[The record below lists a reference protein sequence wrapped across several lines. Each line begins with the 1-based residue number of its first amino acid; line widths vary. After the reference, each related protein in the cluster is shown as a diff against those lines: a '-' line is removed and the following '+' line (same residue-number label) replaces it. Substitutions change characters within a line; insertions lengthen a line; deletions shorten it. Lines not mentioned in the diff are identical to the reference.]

1 MKSGCGRLLITTV
14 EKATAFWFGR
24 REHKHLDKL
33 VELLRPFTIGKCI
46 RMATMRIMSIIHQRF

>member
-1 MKSGCGRLLITTV
+1 MKSGCGGLLTTTV

-33 VELLRPFTIGKCI
+33 LELLRQLPIGKVY
-46 RMATMRIMSIIHQRF
+46 RDGNYA